1 MICKNL
7 KKYIYNKI
15 NIMDFE
21 QKIFG
26 NKSFSD
32 LLKNIYD
39 NSREKEKQIKDLI
52 TSLKPLV
59 ADTQSALMVVPL
71 IKEYLDVSVKNDD
84 SLIKMAGIV
93 QRAMANS
100 GGNGDGDFLSDAE
113 LEQLRGEVQ
122 KIGNEVNKPIET
134 NVINSSKD

>member
-1 MICKNL
+1 
-7 KKYIYNKI
+7 
-15 NIMDFE
+15 MDFE

-26 NKSFSD
+26 QKSFSD

-59 ADTQSALMVVPL
+59 TDTQSALMVVPL
-71 IKEYLDVSVKNDD
+71 IREYLDVSVKNDD

-93 QRAMANS
+93 QRAMNNNGGDNS
-100 GGNGDGDFLSDAE
+100 DFLSEAE
-113 LEQLRGEVQ
+113 LDQIRGEVQ
-122 KIGNEVNKPIET
+122 KIGDSINKPIE
-134 NVINSSKD
+134 NKINEDSKS

>member
-1 MICKNL
+1 
-7 KKYIYNKI
+7 
-15 NIMDFE
+15 MDFE

-100 GGNGDGDFLSDAE
+100 GGNGDGDFLSESE

-122 KIGNEVNKPIET
+122 KISEEVVKPIET
-134 NVINSSKD
+134 NVN

>member
-1 MICKNL
+1 
-7 KKYIYNKI
+7 
-15 NIMDFE
+15 MDFE

-100 GGNGDGDFLSDAE
+100 GGNGDGDFLSESE

-134 NVINSSKD
+134 NVVNSSKD

>member
-1 MICKNL
+1 
-7 KKYIYNKI
+7 
-15 NIMDFE
+15 MDFE
-21 QKIFG
+21 AKIFG

-100 GGNGDGDFLSDAE
+100 GGNGDGDFLSESE

-122 KIGNEVNKPIET
+122 KIGAEVSKPIES
-134 NVINSSKD
+134 NVDSSKN

>member
-1 MICKNL
+1 
-7 KKYIYNKI
+7 
-15 NIMDFE
+15 MDFE

-26 NKSFSD
+26 QKSFSD

-52 TSLKPLV
+52 SGLKPLV
-59 ADTQSALMVVPL
+59 TDTQSALMVVPL

-93 QRAMANS
+93 QRAMNNN
-100 GGNGDGDFLSDAE
+100 GNGSDDFLSEAE
-113 LEQLRGEVQ
+113 LDQIRGEVQ
-122 KIGNEVNKPIET
+122 KISIEIDKPIEN
-134 NVINSSKD
+134 NVNSNHQI

>member
-1 MICKNL
+1 
-7 KKYIYNKI
+7 
-15 NIMDFE
+15 MDFE

-100 GGNGDGDFLSDAE
+100 GGNGDGDFLSESE

-122 KIGNEVNKPIET
+122 KIGNEVAKPIEN
-134 NVINSSKD
+134 NVDNSKN

>member
-1 MICKNL
+1 
-7 KKYIYNKI
+7 
-15 NIMDFE
+15 MDFD

-52 TSLKPLV
+52 SGLKPFV

-100 GGNGDGDFLSDAE
+100 GGNGDGDFLSEAE

-122 KIGNEVNKPIET
+122 KIDNEVSKPIES
-134 NVINSSKD
+134 NVDSSKN

>member
-1 MICKNL
+1 
-7 KKYIYNKI
+7 
-15 NIMDFE
+15 MDFE

-26 NKSFSD
+26 QKSFSD

-52 TSLKPLV
+52 SGLKPLV
-59 ADTQSALMVVPL
+59 TDTQSALMVVPL

-93 QRAMANS
+93 QRAMNNNGGDNS
-100 GGNGDGDFLSDAE
+100 DFLRLVLLIIIVLIILYFFWKMD
-113 LEQLRGEVQ
+113 
-122 KIGNEVNKPIET
+122 KNKRR
-134 NVINSSKD
+134 

>member
-1 MICKNL
+1 
-7 KKYIYNKI
+7 
-15 NIMDFE
+15 MDFE

-100 GGNGDGDFLSDAE
+100 GGNGDSDFLSEAE

-122 KIGNEVNKPIET
+122 KIGNEVAKPV
-134 NVINSSKD
+134 NVDGNDSKE

>member
-1 MICKNL
+1 
-7 KKYIYNKI
+7 
-15 NIMDFE
+15 MDFE

-26 NKSFSD
+26 QKSFSD

-52 TSLKPLV
+52 SGLKPLV
-59 ADTQSALMVVPL
+59 TDTQSALMVVPL

-100 GGNGDGDFLSDAE
+100 NGNGDSDFLSEAE

-122 KIGNEVNKPIET
+122 KIDNEISKPIEVDG
-134 NVINSSKD
+134 NNSKE

>member
-1 MICKNL
+1 
-7 KKYIYNKI
+7 
-15 NIMDFE
+15 MDFE
-21 QKIFG
+21 AKIFG

-100 GGNGDGDFLSDAE
+100 GGNGDGDFLSESE

>member
-1 MICKNL
+1 
-7 KKYIYNKI
+7 
-15 NIMDFE
+15 MDFE
-21 QKIFG
+21 TKIFG

-52 TSLKPLV
+52 SGLKPFV

-100 GGNGDGDFLSDAE
+100 GGNGDGDFLSEAE

-122 KIGNEVNKPIET
+122 KINNDISAPIKIDE
-134 NVINSSKD
+134 NQK

>member
-1 MICKNL
+1 
-7 KKYIYNKI
+7 
-15 NIMDFE
+15 MDFE

-100 GGNGDGDFLSDAE
+100 GGNGDGDFLSESE

-122 KIGNEVNKPIET
+122 KIGNEVNKPIES
-134 NVINSSKD
+134 NVDRSKD

>member
-1 MICKNL
+1 
-7 KKYIYNKI
+7 
-15 NIMDFE
+15 MDFE

-26 NKSFSD
+26 QKSFSD

-52 TSLKPLV
+52 SGLKPLV
-59 ADTQSALMVVPL
+59 TDTQSALMVVPL

-93 QRAMANS
+93 QRAMNNS
-100 GGNGDGDFLSDAE
+100 GNGTDDFLSEAE
-113 LEQLRGEVQ
+113 LDQIRGEVQ
-122 KIGNEVNKPIET
+122 KIGEEINKPI
-134 NVINSSKD
+134 INEDKK

>member
-1 MICKNL
+1 
-7 KKYIYNKI
+7 
-15 NIMDFE
+15 MDFE

-32 LLKNIYD
+32 ILKNIYD
-39 NSREKEKQIKDLI
+39 NSKEKEKQIKDLI
-52 TSLKPLV
+52 SSLKPLV
-59 ADTQSALMVVPL
+59 TDTQSALMVVPL

-93 QRAMANS
+93 QRAMNNS
-100 GGNGDGDFLSDAE
+100 GNSDGDFLSESE

-122 KIGNEVNKPIET
+122 KIGDDVNKPIE
-134 NVINSSKD
+134 NKINEDSKI

>member
-1 MICKNL
+1 
-7 KKYIYNKI
+7 
-15 NIMDFE
+15 MDFE

-26 NKSFSD
+26 QKSFSD

-52 TSLKPLV
+52 SGLKPLV
-59 ADTQSALMVVPL
+59 TDTQSALMVVPL

-93 QRAMANS
+93 QRAMNNS
-100 GGNGDGDFLSDAE
+100 GNGADDFLSEAE
-113 LEQLRGEVQ
+113 LDQIRGEVQ
-122 KIGNEVNKPIET
+122 KIGEEINKPI
-134 NVINSSKD
+134 INEDKK

>member
-1 MICKNL
+1 
-7 KKYIYNKI
+7 
-15 NIMDFE
+15 MDFD

-26 NKSFSD
+26 NKTFSD
-32 LLKNIYD
+32 LLQNIYK
-39 NSREKEKQIKDLI
+39 NSQEKEKQIKDLI
-52 TSLKPLV
+52 SGLKPFV
-59 ADTQSALMVVPL
+59 ANTQSALMVVPL

-100 GGNGDGDFLSDAE
+100 GGNGDSDFLSEAE

-122 KIGNEVNKPIET
+122 KISNEVEKPV
-134 NVINSSKD
+134 NVDGNNSKE

>member
-1 MICKNL
+1 
-7 KKYIYNKI
+7 
-15 NIMDFE
+15 MDFE

-39 NSREKEKQIKDLI
+39 NSREKERQIKDLI

-100 GGNGDGDFLSDAE
+100 GGSGDSDFLSEAE

-122 KIGNEVNKPIET
+122 KIGNEIDKPVKVND
-134 NVINSSKD
+134 SKE

>member
-1 MICKNL
+1 
-7 KKYIYNKI
+7 
-15 NIMDFE
+15 MDFE

-26 NKSFSD
+26 QKSFSD

-52 TSLKPLV
+52 SGLKPLV
-59 ADTQSALMVVPL
+59 TDTQSALMVVPL

-93 QRAMANS
+93 QRAMNNS
-100 GGNGDGDFLSDAE
+100 GHGNDDFLSEAE
-113 LEQLRGEVQ
+113 LDQIRGEVQ
-122 KIGNEVNKPIET
+122 KIGEEVNKPIET
-134 NVINSSKD
+134 NVNKNHTN